1 MDHPE
6 VQDPAAPSAP
16 APPGTAP
23 SPAPRLALEEPADG
37 VEVLE
42 PDGNDT
48 GKDLAP
54 YADTW
59 REATGSRSGPDRSAK
74 IRALFRLGRTQD
86 RVRQEIPHMADR
98 KPIESWLTDMD
109 GVLIHEGVPIPGA
122 DAFIKRLRES
132 GKPFLVLTNNSI
144 YTPRDLHARLRR
156 MGLEVPIESIWTS
169 ALATAKFLD
178 DQRPNGSAYV
188 IGEAG
193 LTTALHDIG
202 YVLTDHEPDYVV
214 LGETRTYSFEAMTK
228 AVRLINGGARFI
240 CTNPDETGPSTEGPL
255 PATGAVAALITKA
268 TGKQPYFAG
277 KPNPLMMRTG
287 LNAIG
292 AHSESSA
299 MIGDRMDTDVLAGI
313 EAGMQTFLV
322 LTGLTLPEQ
331 VENFPYRPSKVVD
344 SIADIVDLV

>member
-228 AVRLINGGARFI
+228 AVRLIDGFDARQAYGPRRAGRAELRLVTCGGSFDRASGHYTANVI
-240 CTNPDETGPSTEGPL
+240 VSAYLTGTT
-255 PATGAVAALITKA
+255 TGATAGTPTGRVTGAPAGTA
-268 TGKQPYFAG
+268 TATT
-277 KPNPLMMRTG
+277 R
-287 LNAIG
+287 
-292 AHSESSA
+292 
-299 MIGDRMDTDVLAGI
+299 
-313 EAGMQTFLV
+313 
-322 LTGLTLPEQ
+322 
-331 VENFPYRPSKVVD
+331 
-344 SIADIVDLV
+344 